1 MSKAGVKSTKAVGR
15 MRNNGAGVP
24 PQAGAMPKY
33 AKGQPV
39 ELLHVAVE
47 HKTYKGRVF
56 RKVVEG
62 TYIKGMNDLGE
73 MTV

>member
-1 MSKAGVKSTKAVGR
+1 MSKARVKSTKAVGR

-39 ELLHVAVE
+39 KFLHVAVE
-47 HKTYKGRVF
+47 YKTYKGRVF
-56 RKVVEG
+56 RRVVEG
-62 TYIKGMNDLGE
+62 TYIKGMKELGE